1 MTRLIQCKACKTVF
15 RVTGKKSKNGMLN
28 IIPMQV
34 DPDHYPHKCEGVK
47 DEWLLY
53 ENRFKNPTIN

>member
-47 DEWLLY
+47 DE
-53 ENRFKNPTIN
+53 